1 MVKILHTSG
10 NGVFEEA
17 EFALGELD
25 ANDIHVR
32 AVMTG
37 VCRSDIAMMN
47 GDFGPLPLH
56 MQGHEGLAQVMA
68 VGSGVSGV
76 QPGDYVAT
84 RGEPAYADE
93 YHVKS
98 NQWVVVPAADP
109 KWILEPVACGV
120 NCVLQSR
127 HAIDAMYA
135 QIRNNTPLPS
145 LEEPWIV
152 RSPRAVIIGSGF
164 LAKIVLRTFAILY
177 PDISVDVIGK
187 SNEEWFGDQG
197 HSLLIDFDGTYDIV
211 VDLKEDDRV
220 FNTDCIN
227 ENAII
232 IMATEK
238 PEGIDTTLANMLW
251 KAVTMIFPSPRAPTF
266 YEAMICARNWQLDGK
281 LVLDNFWD
289 RSYNRTTEWQ
299 QAFEDANNR
308 VGNYGRGYIQWD

>member
-1 MVKILHTSG
+1 MVNILYTSG

-17 EFALGELD
+17 KYSPGKLD
-25 ANDIHVR
+25 AQDIHVR

-47 GDFGPLPLH
+47 GDFGPLPIP

-93 YHVKS
+93 YHVKPE
-98 NQWVVVPAADP
+98 QWVVVPEADP

-120 NCVLQSR
+120 NCVLQAK
-127 HAIDAMYA
+127 HAIDTMYA
-135 QIRNNTPLPS
+135 QIRNNTPLSS
-145 LEEPWIV
+145 LVEPWVV

-164 LAKIVLRTFAILY
+164 LAKIVLQTFRILH
-177 PDISVDVIGK
+177 PEISVDVIGS
-187 SNEEWFGDQG
+187 SNEEWFGDNG
-197 HSLLIDFDGTYDIV
+197 ASLLVDFDGTYDIV

-227 ENAII
+227 ENALV

-266 YEAMICARNWQLDGK
+266 YKAMVLSKTWIEDGS
-281 LVLDNFWD
+281 LTVDNFWD

>member
-1 MVKILHTSG
+1 MVNILYTLG

-17 EFALGELD
+17 KYSPGKLD
-25 ANDIHVR
+25 AQDIHVR

-47 GDFGPLPLH
+47 GDFGPLPIH

-93 YHVKS
+93 YHVKPE
-98 NQWVVVPAADP
+98 QWVVVPAADP

-120 NCVLQSR
+120 NCVLQAR
-127 HAIDAMYA
+127 HAIAL
-135 QIRNNTPLPS
+135 QTTTTPLP
-145 LEEPWIV
+145 
-152 RSPRAVIIGSGF
+152 RACIIGSGF
-164 LAKIVLRTFAILY
+164 LAKIVLQTFRILH

-187 SNEEWFGDQG
+187 SNEEWFGDNG
-197 HSLLIDFDGTYDIV
+197 APLLIDFDGTYDIII
-211 VDLKEDDRV
+211 DLKEDDRV

-266 YEAMICARNWQLDGK
+266 YEAMVLSKTWIADGS
-281 LVLDNFWD
+281 LTVDNFWD

-308 VGNYGRGYIQWD
+308 IGNYGRGYIQWD

>member
-1 MVKILHTSG
+1 MVNILYTLG

-17 EFALGELD
+17 KYSPGKLD
-25 ANDIHVR
+25 AQDIHVR

-47 GDFGPLPLH
+47 GDFGPLPIH

-93 YHVKS
+93 YHVKPE
-98 NQWVVVPAADP
+98 QWVVVPAADP

-120 NCVLQSR
+120 NCVLQAR
-127 HAIDAMYA
+127 HAIAL
-135 QIRNNTPLPS
+135 QTTTTPLP
-145 LEEPWIV
+145 
-152 RSPRAVIIGSGF
+152 RACIIGSGF
-164 LAKIVLRTFAILY
+164 LAKIVLRTFAILF

-197 HSLLIDFDGTYDIV
+197 HSLLIDFDGTYDII

-238 PEGIDTTLANMLW
+238 PKGIDTTLANMLW

-308 VGNYGRGYIQWD
+308 TGNYGRGYIQWD

>member
-1 MVKILHTSG
+1 MVNILYTLG

-17 EFALGELD
+17 KYSPGKLD
-25 ANDIHVR
+25 AQDIHVR
-32 AVMTG
+32 TVMTG

-47 GDFGPLPLH
+47 GDFGPLPIH
-56 MQGHEGLAQVMA
+56 MQGHEGLAQVMT

-93 YHVKS
+93 YHVKPE
-98 NQWVVVPAADP
+98 QWVVVPGADP

-120 NCVLQSR
+120 NCVLQAR
-127 HAIDAMYA
+127 HAIAL
-135 QIRNNTPLPS
+135 QTTTTPLP
-145 LEEPWIV
+145 
-152 RSPRAVIIGSGF
+152 RACIIGSGF
-164 LAKIVLRTFAILY
+164 LAKIVLRTFAILF

-197 HSLLIDFDGTYDIV
+197 HSLLIDFDGTYDII

-308 VGNYGRGYIQWD
+308 TGNYGRGYIQWD

>member
-1 MVKILHTSG
+1 MVKILHTLG

-47 GDFGPLPLH
+47 GDFGPLPIH
-56 MQGHEGLAQVMA
+56 MQGHEGLAQVMT

-93 YHVKS
+93 YHVKPE
-98 NQWVVVPAADP
+98 QWVVVPEADP

-120 NCVLQSR
+120 NCVLQAR
-127 HAIDAMYA
+127 HAIAL
-135 QIRNNTPLPS
+135 QTTTTPLP
-145 LEEPWIV
+145 
-152 RSPRAVIIGSGF
+152 RACIIGSGF
-164 LAKIVLRTFAILY
+164 LAKIVLRTFAILF

-197 HSLLIDFDGTYDIV
+197 HNLLIDFDGTYDII

-238 PEGIDTTLANMLW
+238 PAGIDTTLANMLW